1 MTSIFLFCGVIE
13 INRDNLDSSDQ
24 AVSQEFVTF
33 MLLFLGLPAALS
45 RIAAGVAFLKAFI
58 DCNSKFSSY
67 PPRGPQDPNE
77 ASVMSN
83 GLISSCFFFMLSQ
96 YDIILYIYWCYLH
109 TILFTFSQYLFQ
121 LLYIILFYVIP
132 IYIYSVLSQYDGALW
147 CYLSYILCGPK
158 INMFMLSRYDG
169 SLLYINYYYTM

>member
-1 MTSIFLFCGVIE
+1 MP
-13 INRDNLDSSDQ
+13 
-24 AVSQEFVTF
+24 
-33 MLLFLGLPAALS
+33 LFLGLPAALS

-96 YDIILYIYWCYLH
+96 YDIILYILMLSIY
-109 TILFTFSQYLFQ
+109 
-121 LLYIILFYVIP
+121 YIVYVFPIFISIVIYHIFYVIP
-132 IYIYSVLSQYDGALW
+132 I
-147 CYLSYILCGPK
+147 
-158 INMFMLSRYDG
+158 
-169 SLLYINYYYTM
+169 

>member
-1 MTSIFLFCGVIE
+1 MPFNIRVHHNLFQS
-13 INRDNLDSSDQ
+13 SSDQ

-33 MLLFLGLPAALS
+33 MPLFLGLPAALS

-96 YDIILYIYWCYLH
+96 YDKILYIY
-109 TILFTFSQYLFQ
+109 ID
-121 LLYIILFYVIP
+121 V
-132 IYIYSVLSQYDGALW
+132 IYILYCLRFPNIYFNCYISYYFMLSQYIYIV
-147 CYLSYILCGPK
+147 CYPNMMVPYDVIFPIYYVVPK
-158 INMFMLSRYDG
+158 
-169 SLLYINYYYTM
+169 